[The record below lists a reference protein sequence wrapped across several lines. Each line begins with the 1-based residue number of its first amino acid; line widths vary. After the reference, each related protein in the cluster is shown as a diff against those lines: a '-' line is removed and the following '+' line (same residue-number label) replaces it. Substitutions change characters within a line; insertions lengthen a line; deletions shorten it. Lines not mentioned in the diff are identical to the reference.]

1 MKTEATC
8 SVLITGGALR
18 IGRALCLAMAAQGWT
33 VRVHYR
39 HAAAAADT
47 LVSEIEAAGG
57 AASTHGGDLATSG
70 GPEALRARRAII
82 GVTRVGTKIMSP
94 STTGDATTR

>member
-1 MKTEATC
+1 MKTEATG

-18 IGRALCLAMAAQGWT
+18 IGRALCLAMAAHGWT

-39 HAAAAADT
+39 HSAAAAET

-57 AASTHGGDLATSG
+57 AASAHGGDLATSG
-70 GPEALRARRAII
+70 GPDRVVDGGTPGPDRQLCLGLRL
-82 GVTRVGTKIMSP
+82 
-94 STTGDATTR
+94 